1 MKLFS
6 ALLFIPIITFIGE
19 GVKADLWIDGYQRKD
34 GTPVRGHWRTEPNDS
49 IYDNYSY
56 PGNFNPNNPG
66 NFNPNNG
73 SSGNK
78 SLPSCRNGI
87 VIAGICG

>member
-19 GVKADLWIDGYQRKD
+19 GVKAYLWIDGYQRKD

-56 PGNFNPNNPG
+56 PGNFNPNN
-66 NFNPNNG
+66 G